1 MGRATR
7 WSRLALA
14 VMLPLVFLGN
24 TILPAR
30 PAGAVGCGNSP
41 ELAAPAVQAQ
51 ERWRY
56 VYDGGGSYEMVGW
69 TPTEVT
75 LLVNS
80 PGCAIGRMAMVGLD
94 LLSGAERWR
103 VTSEQWQGQEADA
116 ATDSGLAILVT
127 TNAVYAYDET
137 TGAQLWSV
145 AHGYAGWPEI
155 VSIENNIIVLAGDS
169 GLTGVTVGTGAI
181 AWQQMLPISSVSD
194 WENVSGGPLVVLGRP
209 DSSGQDVQAFGIDK
223 ATGTL
228 LWQTPVGKTTASVG
242 GTLELAGNGSGLIAA
257 EVLTDATT
265 ALVAL
270 DGTTGSMLWTAP
282 LANDGTY
289 GRMYVTKGAQP
300 AVVYG
305 TGGSLDVKS
314 ATGYDAATG
323 AVRWQNANIGAD
335 AMLADDAHLVGAGPT
350 LSYMNA
356 LVMVDGET
364 GEMIWSQYQ
373 ALVDGSFPGS
383 AQVFNGEV
391 TFAPSLQDEP
401 APTVTAVDLATGTVA
416 WSNSYPEFAQ
426 MYVVGQAAGI
436 VLATGDTADEAVLMA
451 LAS

>member
-1 MGRATR
+1 MSRAAR
-7 WSRLALA
+7 WSRLVFA
-14 VMLPLVFLGN
+14 VILPLLLVGVSLV
-24 TILPAR
+24 PAR
-30 PAGAVGCGNSP
+30 SVGAVGCGNPP

-56 VYDGGGSYEMVGW
+56 SYDGGGSYEMVGW

-80 PGCAIGRMAMVGLD
+80 PGCAISRVALVGLD
-94 LLSGAERWR
+94 LLSGGERWR
-103 VTSEQWQGQEADA
+103 VTADQWQGEATDA

-127 TNAVYAYDET
+127 SEAVYSYDET
-137 TGAQLWSV
+137 TGEQLWSV
-145 AHGYAGWPEI
+145 AHGYEGWPEI
-155 VSIENNIIVLAGDS
+155 VAIENNIIVLAVDGS
-169 GLTGVTVGTGAI
+169 LTGVTVGTGAI
-181 AWQQMLPISSVSD
+181 AWQQMLPVGSVSD
-194 WENVSGGPLVVLGRP
+194 WENVSGGPLVALGRP
-209 DSSGQDVQAFGIDK
+209 DTEGQDVQAFGIDK

-228 LWQTPVGKTTASVG
+228 LWQTPVGTTTASTG
-242 GTLELAGNGSGLIAA
+242 GTLELAGNGTGLIAA
-257 EVLTDATT
+257 EVLTDAT
-265 ALVAL
+265 ASLVAL
-270 DGTTGSMLWTAP
+270 DGATGSTLWTAP

-289 GRMYVTKGAQP
+289 GRMYVTRGAQP

-323 AVRWQNANIGAD
+323 AVRWQNQNIGAD
-335 AMLADDAHLVGAGPT
+335 AVLADDTHLVGAGPT

-356 LVMVDGET
+356 LVLVDGET

-391 TFAPSLQDEP
+391 TFAPSLQE
-401 APTVTAVDLATGTVA
+401 ATVPTVTAVDLATGTVN
-416 WSNSYPEFAQ
+416 WSNSYPEFTGL
-426 MYVVGQAAGI
+426 YIVGQAAGI
-436 VLATGDTADEAVLMA
+436 VLATGDTADEAVLMG

>member
-1 MGRATR
+1 MNQAVR

-14 VMLPLVFLGN
+14 AFLPLLLMGVTL
-24 TILPAR
+24 LPTR
-30 PAGAVGCGNSP
+30 PAGAVGCGP
-41 ELAAPAVQAQ
+41 EPQLAAPVVQAQ

-69 TPTEVT
+69 TPTEAT

-80 PGCAIGRMAMVGLD
+80 PGCAISHVALVGLD

-103 VTSEQWQGQEADA
+103 VTYDQWQGEATDA

-127 TNAVYAYDET
+127 SDAVYAYDET
-137 TGAQLWSV
+137 TGQQLWSV
-145 AHGYAGWPEI
+145 AHGYEGWPEI
-155 VSIENNIIVLAGDS
+155 LAIENNILVLAADT
-169 GLTGVTVGTGAI
+169 GLAGVIVGTGAI
-181 AWQQMLPISSVSD
+181 AWQQMLPVGSVSD
-194 WENVSGGPLVVLGRP
+194 WANVNGGALVALGRP
-209 DSSGQDVQAFGIDK
+209 DSAGQAVQAFGIDK

-228 LWQTPVGKTTASVG
+228 LWQTSVGNTTASTG
-242 GTLELAGNGSGLIAA
+242 GTLNLAGNGAGLIAA

-265 ALVAL
+265 SLVAL
-270 DGTTGSMLWTAP
+270 DGVTGSILWTVP

-314 ATGYDAATG
+314 ATGYDATTG

-335 AMLADDAHLVGAGPT
+335 AMLADETHLVGAGPT

-373 ALVDGSFPGS
+373 ALVDGAFPGS
-383 AQVFNGEV
+383 AHVFNGEV
-391 TFAPSLQDEP
+391 TFTPSSQEQLV
-401 APTVTAVDLATGTVA
+401 PTVTAVDLATGTVN
-416 WSNSYPEFAQ
+416 WSMSYPEFTGL
-426 MYVVGQAAGI
+426 YVVGQAAGL
-436 VLATGDTADEAVLMA
+436 VLAAGDTADEAVLMA

>member
-7 WSRLALA
+7 WSRLAFAAL
-14 VMLPLVFLGN
+14 LPLVFLGN
-24 TILPAR
+24 TVLPAR
-30 PAGAVGCGNSP
+30 PAGAVGCGNAP

-56 VYDGGGSYEMVGW
+56 VYDGGGSYELVGW
-69 TPTEVT
+69 TPTEAT

-94 LLSGAERWR
+94 MLSGTERWR
-103 VTSEQWQGQEADA
+103 VTADQWQGQESDA
-116 ATDSGLAILVT
+116 ATASDLAMLVT
-127 TNAVYAYDET
+127 TTAVYAYDET
-137 TGAQLWSV
+137 TGEQLWSI
-145 AHGYAGWPEI
+145 AHGNTGWPEI
-155 VSIENNIIVLAGDS
+155 VSTENKILVLAGDN
-169 GLTGVTVGTGAI
+169 GLTGVTIGTGAI
-181 AWQQMLPISSVSD
+181 AWQQLLPISSVSD
-194 WENVSGGPLVVLGRP
+194 WENVNGGPLVVLGRP
-209 DSSGQDVQAFGIDK
+209 DSSGQAVQAFGIDK

-228 LWQTPVGKTTASVG
+228 LWQTPVGNTTASVG
-242 GTLELAGNGSGLIAA
+242 GTLELAGNRSGLIAA

-265 ALVAL
+265 SLVAL
-270 DGTTGSMLWTAP
+270 DGVTGSILWTAP

-314 ATGYDAATG
+314 ATGYDGTTG

-335 AMLADDAHLVGAGPT
+335 AMLADDTHLVGAGPT

-383 AQVFNGEV
+383 AKVVNGEV
-391 TFAPSLQDEP
+391 TFVPSMQEQLV
-401 APTVTAVDLATGTVA
+401 PTVTAVDLATGTVN
-416 WSNSYPEFAQ
+416 WSNSYPEFALL
-426 MYVVGQAAGI
+426 YIVGQPAGV
-436 VLATGDTADEAVLMA
+436 VLAAGDTADEAVLVAMA
-451 LAS
+451 S